1 MLLGGS
7 RDNASNYTLLFLWCD
22 KKDCLIY
29 FSRFSIMSSAAL
41 IFYSSKELF
50 PFRSRGKILS
60 YCVFVTFRSKSLLMR
75 LSLLYFSYSLI
86 EAFVFSKIPFWFL
99 DTLLQFSILF
109 MMLSIVLRQELF
121 LL

>member
-1 MLLGGS
+1 MVLGGNN
-7 RDNASNYTLLFLWCD
+7 DNASNYTLLFLWCD

-29 FSRFSIMSSAAL
+29 FSCFSIMSSATL
-41 IFYSSKELF
+41 IFYRSKERF

-60 YCVFVTFRSKSLLMR
+60 YCVFVTFLSKSLLMG